1 MPIVSETLLN
11 GRFTRTKGDV
21 MLKNVFC
28 VYFFVFALVCMGGE
42 TMARVNDNAV
52 SLTARQKSII
62 PIAAF
67 TANGDT
73 KRLSHALA
81 TGLDNGLTINEIK
94 EILVQ
99 MYAYAGF
106 PRSLTGLNTFMQVL
120 QDRKNSGIIDPVG
133 VMPEKLPPD
142 ADRLAI
148 GEKIQTGLVGRPVAG
163 PVFEFSPAIDSFLKE
178 HLFCDIFS
186 RGVMTNQERELATV
200 GALAALPAEAQLAS
214 HLKVCLN
221 TGLTPAQLREYVTIL
236 GDNVGKAQADLASE
250 ILAKTLAS
258 HKN

>member
-1 MPIVSETLLN
+1 
-11 GRFTRTKGDV
+11 
-21 MLKNVFC
+21 
-28 VYFFVFALVCMGGE
+28 
-42 TMARVNDNAV
+42 MARVNDNAV

-142 ADRLAI
+142 
-148 GEKIQTGLVGRPVAG
+148 GLWPGL
-163 PVFEFSPAIDSFLKE
+163 FLN
-178 HLFCDIFS
+178 F
-186 RGVMTNQERELATV
+186 
-200 GALAALPAEAQLAS
+200 LP
-214 HLKVCLN
+214 
-221 TGLTPAQLREYVTIL
+221 R
-236 GDNVGKAQADLASE
+236 
-250 ILAKTLAS
+250 
-258 HKN
+258 